1 MDLHQGIPTGV
12 HVTLRR
18 GREILLM
25 KRHATG
31 FFDGLLSLPGGHVD
45 PGERIVDAARREL
58 KEELGVDVALPALRW
73 QGVVHRLSDTNR
85 IDFFYEADVWS
96 GTPTVC
102 EPHKCGGLSW
112 YDLGALPDGVVPY
125 VKTVLLSPLP
135 EPWMM
140 ELGWQG
146 LGSISKT

>member
-1 MDLHQGIPTGV
+1 MPIPP
-12 HVTLRR
+12 VTL
-18 GREILLM
+18 ENAVDLLACM
-25 KRHATG
+25 AHPVRLAVLARLHRQGPA
-31 FFDGLLSLPGGHVD
+31 HVS
-45 PGERIVDAARREL
+45 AL